1 MVDNL
6 ILLFSSD
13 STEFSSNGI
22 GSLNEASSCK
32 VTEERNGLFELEM
45 NYPVAGRLYNQILK
59 RNIILVKPNPH
70 TRAQP
75 FRIYALVKRMDFTVD
90 IFAEHVS
97 YDLSGFPV
105 SPFSAGNVATAFLE
119 LKANSIFPCPFNFST
134 DKNTDALLNII
145 TPVSMRSALGG
156 MDGSIIDVYRGEYEF
171 DRFNVN
177 LWNNRGAERGVSIR
191 YGKNLTDFSEEDNDS
206 SVYTGVYPYYY
217 SDEYGLVQLPEKIVN
232 AEGSYSFTKILPL
245 DLSEKF
251 TEFPTEEALRSAAIS
266 YIQNEKIGVPNVSLK
281 VSFIELSKTEDY
293 KNYAILE
300 TVKLCDTV
308 NVYFPEMNVSATA
321 KCVKT
326 VYNPINDRYDSV
338 DLGSIRSG
346 LSSTIVEQDK
356 KIDVKPSKSKMEQAI
371 EYSTKLMS
379 GGLGGYVLI
388 HSSTGDKHPD
398 EILIMDTNDIM
409 TATSVWRW
417 NSAGMAY
424 SPNGYGGEY
433 SIAITMDGAIVG
445 NSITMGVINGSLIA
459 ADSIS
464 SESIS
469 QSFKNEVTNQIGEK
483 TFEVEQSFVASNAML
498 QSIISSMD
506 TKFEEDITLLETQ
519 GSILQQTIDNLSL
532 TFFNRSVGGINLI
545 RNSSAQNGVADDWIY
560 TGTVLADSGSDTTNN
575 ITAKSAFRI
584 LTGTMAQEI
593 NVIPGKQYTI
603 GITAKTNDGYAG
615 AVLDIGGSET
625 IVFDDYNDSS
635 WLRFSVTI
643 TAAANTMS
651 LLLTSVGESYFGDIM
666 LNEGGSITNWSP
678 APDELYTTN
687 IKFDRR
693 GLRVTNKDSDTET
706 VIDNTQFAVLHKN
719 ETVITV
725 NKDETLLKR
734 ATVNG
739 VMTVGKLRIIPKID
753 GVDFVLLD

>member
-1 MVDNL
+1 M
-6 ILLFSSD
+6 F
-13 STEFSSNGI
+13 
-22 GSLNEASSCK
+22 
-32 VTEERNGLFELEM
+32 
-45 NYPVAGRLYNQILK
+45 
-59 RNIILVKPNPH
+59 
-70 TRAQP
+70 
-75 FRIYALVKRMDFTVD
+75 
-90 IFAEHVS
+90 
-97 YDLSGFPV
+97 
-105 SPFSAGNVATAFLE
+105 
-119 LKANSIFPCPFNFST
+119 
-134 DKNTDALLNII
+134 
-145 TPVSMRSALGG
+145 
-156 MDGSIIDVYRGEYEF
+156 
-171 DRFNVN
+171 
-177 LWNNRGAERGVSIR
+177 
-191 YGKNLTDFSEEDNDS
+191 
-206 SVYTGVYPYYY
+206 
-217 SDEYGLVQLPEKIVN
+217 
-232 AEGSYSFTKILPL
+232 
-245 DLSEKF
+245 
-251 TEFPTEEALRSAAIS
+251 
-266 YIQNEKIGVPNVSLK
+266 
-281 VSFIELSKTEDY
+281 
-293 KNYAILE
+293 
-300 TVKLCDTV
+300 
-308 NVYFPEMNVSATA
+308 
-321 KCVKT
+321 
-326 VYNPINDRYDSV
+326 
-338 DLGSIRSG
+338 
-346 LSSTIVEQDK
+346 
-356 KIDVKPSKSKMEQAI
+356 
-371 EYSTKLMS
+371 
-379 GGLGGYVLI
+379 LI